1 MGVACALQ
9 SGYTPRACRWTAVL
23 LFICLLPTGVVVAA
37 SQIDTFDF
45 ADEVQKRRYRALIEE
60 FRCPKCL
67 NTNLA
72 GSDAPIA
79 QDLRKVV
86 HRLVVTEGKRD
97 QEVRDYLQARYG
109 DFVLYDPPFNVRTWY
124 IWLVPIGLGLL
135 AVIVLLRLLR
145 GARGEAI
152 LLDDQQ
158 QARLQEI
165 VGNTKSSERSLSQ
178 SADRE

>member
-1 MGVACALQ
+1 
-9 SGYTPRACRWTAVL
+9 VL
-23 LFICLLPTGVVVAA
+23 LLICLLPTGAAVAA
-37 SQIDTFDF
+37 SQIDTFAF
-45 ADEVQKRRYRALIEE
+45 ADEIQERRYRALIEE

-86 HRLVVTEGKRD
+86 YRLVVTEGKRD

-109 DFVLYDPPFNVRTWY
+109 DFVLYDPPFNAHPWY

-145 GARGEAI
+145 GARGEATM
-152 LLDDQQ
+152 LDVQQ

-165 VGNTKSSERSLSQ
+165 VGEAQSSEPSPSQ
-178 SADRE
+178 SADRK